1 VKLLF
6 HSLLILATGIVL
18 GLMIRSMRT
27 GSDAAPDLAD
37 QVFTDAGEPAK
48 SASEIENSE
57 PTRPPAD
64 EAWLSQFV
72 LTERSGEIIR
82 SEDLKGQPYVVSFF
96 FSLCPSICV
105 QQNQK
110 LAELQEE
117 FDGQPVRFVAIS
129 VDPENDTPE
138 RLREYAARF
147 GADANQWLF
156 LTGDLTYIRRIG
168 TEIFKQPVNK
178 QFHTERFALVD
189 PAGEIEG
196 FYNWPEKR
204 QMAKLRETIR
214 DMISKIAPPA
224 IDSENVP
231 ASDRANTNKDAT

>member
-1 VKLLF
+1 MKTLF

-18 GLMIRSMRT
+18 GLAVRSLKT
-27 GSDAAPDLAD
+27 ASDAGPDAD
-37 QVFTDAGEPAK
+37 EVVFTDTGEPAQ
-48 SASEIENSE
+48 SASEIENAQ
-57 PTRPPAD
+57 PTRPPED
-64 EAWLSQFV
+64 EVWLSKFE
-72 LTERSGEIIR
+72 LTERSGEIVR

-110 LAELQEE
+110 LAELQEA
-117 FDGQPVRFVAIS
+117 FAGQPVRLVAIS

-147 GADANQWLF
+147 GADPDQWLF

-168 TEIFKQPVNK
+168 TEIFRQPVNK

-189 PAGEIEG
+189 ATGEIEG

-204 QMAKLRETIR
+204 QMEKLRETIA
-214 DMISKIAPPA
+214 DMIAKLDQPSS
-224 IDSENVP
+224 DSADN
-231 ASDRANTNKDAT
+231 STGNQANHKDAS